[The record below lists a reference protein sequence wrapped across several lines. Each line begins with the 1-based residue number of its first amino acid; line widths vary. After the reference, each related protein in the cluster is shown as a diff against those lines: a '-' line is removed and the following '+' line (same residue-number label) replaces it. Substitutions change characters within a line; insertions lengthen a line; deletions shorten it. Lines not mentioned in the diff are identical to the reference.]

1 MPSSPPLARRIA
13 ACIALLIAG
22 ACSGGPPA
30 AARATAPITAAP
42 LTEAR
47 FVAATS
53 DPDPMPAIDDP
64 AAPVAEIVVE
74 APRASPAPSIVD
86 LATHPALRGR
96 LRTDAVD
103 NAQAWRDILAYLR
116 EESGGGGFTLRIPPG
131 VYRFQVDAAQPV
143 AIAGLH
149 DVTIDGQ
156 GAEFRYGH
164 AERANLWQSALLSVR
179 GCERLRIANLV
190 LDWDWDARPLASYAT
205 VAAIAADR
213 SEVRLRIDD
222 PTPARKAALAQF
234 AERYMDMQPWDPS
247 RGGIGVAW
255 VNELGI
261 GSDASLVMSRAF
273 AAPGRWDGDDLVLTV
288 QERSR
293 DWIGRYMP
301 VGAVYAVRHYVYETA
316 GLKLEDSA
324 HVGIDGLTIHSCP
337 GIGVVMRGRQHHTAL
352 RRLRIEPRPGTFGVR
367 PFSAAADG
375 LHATSTQGSLLLEDC
390 AIRGNADDAI
400 NLHDNVHRGMLPGID
415 AWHVVLVK
423 LSGKT
428 PFAVGD
434 LIEVR
439 GPDYRQR
446 SPPFSTRI
454 TALTLSGVPGT
465 PERRADLEL
474 AEPLPADLQAVAA
487 QAFVLNRAYD
497 SGGCII
503 RRCDIGGNKGRGVLV
518 EVPRVLIEDCRI
530 ADNRKHA
537 IDIGIELGQG
547 WGEGYGPEDITVRR
561 CVLENSNIE
570 TVWNQHRQ
578 SPVLRVGASI
588 GEYHLPASDQRWGA
602 VRRVLIADN
611 AFRAFPGAAMQL
623 VSGSEVVVRG
633 NVFQNLTRIP
643 AAGRTANGAVL
654 ISGGGPVAVVGN
666 VWMASGV
673 IERPG
678 VVLSAGID
686 PAAVVLGGNRLAS
699 AGAADESI
707 TVGVPMPRSAA
718 MAGDWDI
725 VVPIALG
732 PTGGMLMLED
742 PLGGSFD
749 PVAIDSA
756 TDAEGVRMVRLPL
769 LRPLAASQDLR
780 VRISARGADAA
791 PGRLAPERWTRSRLA
806 AGGAMAVRLEP
817 RVR

>member
-1 MPSSPPLARRIA
+1 PA
-13 ACIALLIAG
+13 
-22 ACSGGPPA
+22 A
-30 AARATAPITAAP
+30 AARAPAPIPAAA
-42 LTEAR
+42 LTEER

-96 LRTDAVD
+96 LRTDVAD

-156 GAEFRYGH
+156 GAEFRYSH

-179 GCERLRIANLV
+179 GCERLRIANLT
-190 LDWDWDARPLASYAT
+190 LDWDWDARPLASFAT

-213 SEVRLRIDD
+213 SEVRLRIDA
-222 PTPARKAALAQF
+222 PTPERKAAFAQF
-234 AERYMDMQPWDPS
+234 AERYMDLQPWDPS
-247 RGGIGVAW
+247 RGGIGVPW

-261 GSDASLVMSRAF
+261 ASDASLIMSRAF
-273 AAPGRWDGDDLVLTV
+273 AAPGRWDGGDLVLTV

-316 GLKLEDSA
+316 GLKLEDSS
-324 HVGIDGLTIHSCP
+324 HVGVDGLTIHSCP

-352 RRLRIEPRPGTFGVR
+352 RRLRIEPRPGTFGIR

-390 AIRGNADDAI
+390 TIRSNADDAI
-400 NLHDNVHRGMLPGID
+400 NLHDNVHRGMRLGTD
-415 AWHVVLVK
+415 ARHVALVK

-434 LIEVR
+434 QIEVR
-439 GPDYRQR
+439 GPDYRPQA
-446 SPPFSTRI
+446 PPFRTRVM
-454 TALTLSGVPGT
+454 ALTLSGVPGT

-474 AEPLPADLQAVAA
+474 AEPLPSDLQAVAA

-503 RRCDIGGNKGRGVLV
+503 RRCDIGGNKGRGLLV

-547 WGEGYGPEDITVRR
+547 WGEGYGPEDVTVRR

-578 SPVLRVGASI
+578 SPVLRIGASI
-588 GEYHLPASDQRWGA
+588 GDYNLPSSDLRWGA
-602 VRRVLIADN
+602 VRRVLITDN

-623 VSGSEVVVRG
+623 ISGSEVVVRG
-633 NVFQNLTRIP
+633 NVFQNLSRFP

-654 ISGGGPVAVVGN
+654 VAGGGPVSVVGN
-666 VWMASGV
+666 VWMSQGV
-673 IERPG
+673 LERLG
-678 VVLSAGID
+678 VVLAAGVD
-686 PAAVVLGGNRLAS
+686 PAAVLLGGNRLAS
-699 AGAADESI
+699 AGAADETI
-707 TVGVPMPRSAA
+707 TIGVHTPRTAA
-718 MAGDWDI
+718 LNGDWDL

-732 PTGGMLMLED
+732 PQGGRIVLED
-742 PLGGSFD
+742 PLGGRFD
-749 PVAIDSA
+749 PVPIDTA
-756 TDAEGVRMVRLPL
+756 AAAEGVRIVRLPL
-769 LRPLAASQDLR
+769 LRQLAATEDLR
-780 VRISARGADAA
+780 IRIRTPGADAA
-791 PGRLAPERWTRSRLA
+791 SGRVALERWTRSALA